1 MISKCSKVV
10 LTRKKF
16 SEFDD
21 GDVKDDSLYI
31 VGVQEVDGELTNVKI
46 KMSDILDYGDHTTA
60 YVIDD
65 LKVPHTECE
74 YDDLPEG
81 VDYCPCLN
89 GGTFIFDV
97 LVTGR
102 FIQLNSL
109 PWTTDD
115 AKGEYFFN
123 IQF

>member
-21 GDVKDDSLYI
+21 GNVKDDSLYI

-60 YVIDD
+60 YVIDN
-65 LKVPHTECE
+65 LKVP
-74 YDDLPEG
+74 
-81 VDYCPCLN
+81 
-89 GGTFIFDV
+89 
-97 LVTGR
+97 
-102 FIQLNSL
+102 
-109 PWTTDD
+109 
-115 AKGEYFFN
+115 
-123 IQF
+123 